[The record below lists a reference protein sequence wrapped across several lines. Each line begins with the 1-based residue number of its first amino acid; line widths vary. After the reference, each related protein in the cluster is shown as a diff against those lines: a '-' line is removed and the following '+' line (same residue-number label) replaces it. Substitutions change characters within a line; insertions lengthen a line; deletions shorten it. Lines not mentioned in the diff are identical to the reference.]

1 MFGVLIAYAIGFSLP
16 LSALML
22 GVSFGKSALR
32 FKKADTVI
40 RMVAG
45 VVLIGVGFYFFDT
58 F

>member
-22 GVSFGKSALR
+22 GASFGRSALR
-32 FKKADTVI
+32 FKKAD
-40 RMVAG
+40 MVMRLGAG
-45 VVLIGVGFYFFDT
+45 ILLIGVGFYFFDT